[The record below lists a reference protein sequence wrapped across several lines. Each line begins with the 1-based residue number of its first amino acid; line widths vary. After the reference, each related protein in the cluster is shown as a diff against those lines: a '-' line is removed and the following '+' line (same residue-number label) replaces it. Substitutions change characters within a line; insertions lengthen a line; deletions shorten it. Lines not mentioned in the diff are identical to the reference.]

1 MLFIKYLLIA
11 TGIAMLTAAAAIV
24 VRNLRQKLEYERR
37 LKSLAPGESLPRPVL
52 TWNLTRNLTAGAVLP
67 FLMGGSIAVIP
78 SGFGGV
84 RVSQFAG
91 TRPGTLYAGAHLVNP
106 LTQHIDLY
114 DIRDQVLTTSTAKDT
129 GVKDSSAAK
138 KGEVFNVQ
146 SREGLTVGLAIAV
159 RYRID
164 DKKLSYIHENLP
176 QPIEQEIVPPVV
188 ASVFREVV
196 PMYTVRELFAAKR
209 EEVRAKAA
217 ERITKR
223 LSGDGIVVKEVMVR
237 DIQLPA
243 EYAKGL
249 EGLLLKEQ
257 EDEGLTI
264 ETAMREKQ
272 VRIAELEAEAQKRR
286 EVKGAEAQ
294 GQVRVL
300 QAKAEA
306 DAMKYTLPL
315 KEKQIQQTRLE
326 AEARKESTLKNAEA
340 QAQAKVIDSKA
351 ELERRNLMAE
361 AEAKRIRLVASAD
374 TERMTSEAALLRQNP
389 LLINKIIAERLSDK
403 LQVMMVPSDAKI
415 FFNDVMKGTGFD
427 PQTMSGQQAMAES
440 EEGADDPPAQA
451 NGGSPQYQA
460 RRR

>member
-1 MLFIKYLLIA
+1 MLFIKYTLIA
-11 TGIAMLTAAAAIV
+11 IGIGMLGGALGIV
-24 VRNLRQKLEYERR
+24 IRNLKQRIDYERR
-37 LKSLAPGESLPRPVL
+37 LKSLAPSESLPRPVL
-52 TWNLTRNLTAGAVLP
+52 SWTLARNLTITSALP
-67 FLMGGSIAVIP
+67 FLIAASIAVVP

-84 RVSQFAG
+84 RVSQFSG
-91 TRPGTLYAGAHLVNP
+91 TRPGTLYAGAHVINP
-106 LTQHIDLY
+106 LTQRIDIY
-114 DIRDQVLTTSTAKDT
+114 DIRDQVLTTAAAKD
-129 GVKDSSAAK
+129 GAVKEADK
-138 KGEVFNVQ
+138 KKEVFSVQ
-146 SREGLTVGLAIAV
+146 SREGLTIGLAIAV

-164 DKKLSYIHENLP
+164 DTKLAFIHDNLP
-176 QPIEQEIVPPVV
+176 QPVEEQIVPPVV

-196 PMYTVRELFAAKR
+196 PNYTTRELFATKR
-209 EEVRAKAA
+209 EEVRSTAA
-217 ERITKR
+217 SRITQK
-223 LSGDGIVVKEVMVR
+223 LAGDGIVVKEVMLR
-237 DIQLPA
+237 DIQLPP

-257 EDEGLTI
+257 QDEGLTI
-264 ETAMREKQ
+264 EAQMREKE

-294 GQVRVL
+294 AQVRVL
-300 QAKAEA
+300 QAKGEA

-361 AEAKRIRLVASAD
+361 AEAKRIRLVAAAD
-374 TERMTSEAALLRQNP
+374 TERMTSEAALLKQNP

-403 LQVMMVPSDAKI
+403 IQLMMVPSDAKI
-415 FFNDVMKGTGFD
+415 FFNDVMKGTGFT
-427 PQTMSGQQAMAES
+427 PQVMQGEQAQAES
-440 EEGADDPPAQA
+440 QEGDDDPPAPA
-451 NGGSPQYQA
+451 YGGASTYSA